1 MGIPDLPGRREHR
14 PRYASAIVGADVG
27 TDYVVARDVDEAIRL
42 KAEGR
47 IVLAG
52 GTDHYPVRVGR
63 STASESIV
71 DITGIA
77 GLRGIVR
84 EGDVW
89 RFGALTRWADVARC
103 DLPRGFDAL
112 RVAARDVGAVQVQ
125 NAGTIAGN
133 LVTASPAG
141 DGIPSFLALDAS
153 VEVAGPSGLRVLP
166 LGDFVTGY
174 RATAL
179 GPDELVTAIL
189 VPAASGEAG
198 SSFLKL
204 GLRRYLVISVVMV
217 AAQIEASDGAITAAR
232 VAVGACSPVALR
244 LPGLEA
250 DLVGRRVDGD
260 LASLVT
266 ADHLAPLTPIDDVRA
281 TAAYRLRAAH
291 TLVGRAVV
299 DAAGRSS

>member
-1 MGIPDLPGRREHR
+1 MGTE
-14 PRYASAIVGADVG
+14 
-27 TDYVVARDVDEAIRL
+27 YVVARDVDTAIRL

-47 IVLAG
+47 VVLAG

-63 STASESIV
+63 STVAEPIV

-77 GLRGIVR
+77 SLRGIAL

-89 RFGALTRWADVARC
+89 RFGALTRWADVVRY

-112 RVAARDVGAVQVQ
+112 RAAARDVGAVQVQ

-153 VEVAGPSGLRVLP
+153 VEVAGPSGVRVLP
-166 LGDFVTGY
+166 LGEFVTGY

-179 GPDELVTAIL
+179 APDELVTAVL
-189 VPAASGEAG
+189 VPASVGDAG
-198 SSFLKL
+198 SAFLKL

-217 AAQIEASDGAITAAR
+217 AAQIEARDGAIAAAR
-232 VAVGACSPVALR
+232 VAVGACSPVARR

-250 DLVGRRVDGD
+250 DLVGRRLDED
-260 LASLVT
+260 LASVVT
-266 ADHLAPLTPIDDVRA
+266 AEHLAPLTPIDDVRA
-281 TAAYRLRAAH
+281 TAAYRLRAAR
-291 TLVGRAVV
+291 TLVGRALT
-299 DAAGRSS
+299 DAAGRSA

>member
-1 MGIPDLPGRREHR
+1 M
-14 PRYASAIVGADVG
+14 G
-27 TDYVVARDVDEAIRL
+27 TDYVVARDVAEAIRL

-63 STASESIV
+63 STTAEPIV

-77 GLRGIVR
+77 ALRGIAR

-89 RFGALTRWADVARC
+89 RFGALTRWSDVARC
-103 DLPRGFDAL
+103 DLPRGFDGL
-112 RVAARDVGAVQVQ
+112 RAAARDVGAVQVQ

-153 VEVAGPSGLRVLP
+153 VEVAGPSGVRVLP
-166 LGDFVTGY
+166 LEAFVTGY

-179 GPDELVTAIL
+179 ATDELVTAVRI
-189 VPAASGEAG
+189 PASVGDAG
-198 SSFLKL
+198 SAFVKL

-217 AAQIEASDGAITAAR
+217 AAQIEARGGEIAAAR
-232 VAVGACSPVALR
+232 VAVGACSPVARRLR
-244 LPGLEA
+244 DLEA
-250 DLVGRRVDGD
+250 DLVGRSIDED
-260 LASLVT
+260 LAATVT
-266 ADHLAPLTPIDDVRA
+266 DAHLAELTPIDDVRA
-281 TAAYRLRAAH
+281 TAAYRLRAAR
-291 TLVGRAVV
+291 TIVGRALTE
-299 DAAGRSS
+299 AAGRSA

>member
-1 MGIPDLPGRREHR
+1 M
-14 PRYASAIVGADVG
+14 G

-47 IVLAG
+47 TVLAG

-63 STASESIV
+63 STSSEPVV
-71 DITGIA
+71 DITGIP
-77 GLRGIVR
+77 GLRGIAR
-84 EGDVW
+84 DGDVW
-89 RFGALTRWADVARC
+89 RFGALTRWADVVRC

-112 RVAARDVGAVQVQ
+112 RDAARDVGAVQVQ

-153 VEVAGPSGLRVLP
+153 VEVAGPRGVRVLP
-166 LGDFVTGY
+166 LGGFVTGY

-179 GPDELVTAIL
+179 EPDELVTAIL
-189 VPAASGEAG
+189 VPASVGEAG
-198 SSFLKL
+198 SAFLKL

-217 AAQIEASDGAITAAR
+217 AAQIEARAGAIAAAR
-232 VAVGACSPVALR
+232 VAVGACSPVARR
-244 LPGLEA
+244 LPELEA
-250 DLVGRRVDGD
+250 DLIGRSVGAD
-260 LASLVT
+260 LASVVT
-266 ADHLAPLTPIDDVRA
+266 PAHLAPLTPIDDVRA
-281 TAAYRLRAAH
+281 TAVYRLGAAR

-299 DAAGRSS
+299 EAAGRSA

>member
-1 MGIPDLPGRREHR
+1 M
-14 PRYASAIVGADVG
+14 G

-47 IVLAG
+47 TVLAG

-63 STASESIV
+63 STSSEPVV
-71 DITGIA
+71 DITGIP
-77 GLRGIVR
+77 GLRGIAR
-84 EGDVW
+84 DGDVW
-89 RFGALTRWADVARC
+89 RFGALTRWADVVRC

-112 RVAARDVGAVQVQ
+112 RDAARDVGAVQVQ

-153 VEVAGPSGLRVLP
+153 VEVAGPRGVRVLP
-166 LGDFVTGY
+166 LGGFVTGY

-179 GPDELVTAIL
+179 EPDELVTAIL
-189 VPAASGEAG
+189 VPASVGEAG
-198 SSFLKL
+198 SAFLKL

-217 AAQIEASDGAITAAR
+217 AAQIEARAGAITAAR
-232 VAVGACSPVALR
+232 VAVGACSPVARR
-244 LPGLEA
+244 LPELEA
-250 DLVGRRVDGD
+250 DLIGRSVGAD
-260 LASLVT
+260 LASVVT
-266 ADHLAPLTPIDDVRA
+266 AAHLAPLTPIDDVRA
-281 TAAYRLRAAH
+281 TAVYRLGAAR

-299 DAAGRSS
+299 EAAGRSA